1 MLIIFVCIYV
11 TLGEAD
17 DIDPNLQKENVLNN
31 PLLEDGT
38 FLYMATKVR
47 QLTFLLSTIT
57 VLVKSTSRVLSH

>member
-1 MLIIFVCIYV
+1 VLIIFVCIYV